1 MLPQLNLQL
10 ITCSVHGDIRVWDLK
25 ADPMKMELK
34 KQVQQFKTKERF
46 GRPVSL
52 DVGVSTFNKLNR
64 RWKPDVTVSYQ
75 YVKASEEKLSI
86 EAFHSF
92 QDVKY
97 YQEHIKCIH
106 SAFYCVFCSIV
117 NMRDLSLFLYNFL
130 IVNCKYL
137 HLVVTILQ

>member
-1 MLPQLNLQL
+1 MLPELNLQL

-92 QDVKY
+92 QDIKY
-97 YQEHIKCIH
+97 NQEHKV
-106 SAFYCVFCSIV
+106 Y
-117 NMRDLSLFLYNFL
+117 LFFL
-130 IVNCKYL
+130 LLCFLFNCQYKRSESFL
-137 HLVVTILQ
+137 AQFSDGEL

>member
-1 MLPQLNLQL
+1 MLPELNLQL

-92 QDVKY
+92 QDIKY
-97 YQEHIKCIH
+97 NQEHKV
-106 SAFYCVFCSIV
+106 YPFC
-117 NMRDLSLFLYNFL
+117 LLLCFLFNCQYERSESFL
-130 IVNCKYL
+130 VQFSDGEL
-137 HLVVTILQ
+137 

>member
-1 MLPQLNLQL
+1 MLPELNLQL

-92 QDVKY
+92 QDIKY
-97 YQEHIKCIH
+97 NQEHKV
-106 SAFYCVFCSIV
+106 YPFC
-117 NMRDLSLFLYNFL
+117 LLLCFLFNCQHERSESFL
-130 IVNCKYL
+130 VQFSDGEL
-137 HLVVTILQ
+137 